1 MQAVCTRT
9 LAADGAAGRY
19 MPAVLRA
26 RPRSLVLACL
36 VALLSCGD
44 DTPVRGSPGTASMF
58 VVPTSL
64 DELSG
69 ERFFEHPFPSD
80 LRREPDEK
88 ARFSGWPNPFSNVLV
103 REYVKATEGL
113 LDGFSPAAP
122 AYLRFTGPIDA
133 ESLPRDPPASIA
145 ADASVQLVDVDPT
158 SPERGRR
165 RLVQTHWQETVAD
178 GSYWQP
184 NTLAVMPILG
194 RPLRPKTRY
203 AVVVTNKLRA
213 KDGGP
218 IARSADLEEVLGTRP
233 ASERTQKMREIFAP
247 ALVELETAGIAV
259 KDIVHLT
266 VFTTSDPTAEVFA
279 IADHVKTS
287 FPAPKARDW
296 TAKETTADYD
306 VYEGTYGPSPNFQIG
321 AIPYRKPADGGGFVF
336 ENGTPKLQDMF
347 DLRFALVVPKEDRC
361 PQPAEGHPVVLYA
374 HGTGG
379 DYRSFI
385 DDGTA
390 RALAQRCLA
399 SMGIDQIFHGTR
411 PGAPPA
417 DDPQRD
423 TRIQLLFFNL
433 DNAFAARTNNR
444 QSAIDVVQQA
454 RLFTES
460 RTKVPASVSRT
471 SREIAFDPSRV
482 LFFGHSQGGLN
493 GPLFLAASDL
503 ARGGVLSGAGSMLI
517 VALLEK
523 TSPVDVSGAV
533 RLLLGLSSEDRA
545 KELNVFH
552 PALALAQSLVDA
564 TDPIHYGAFITT
576 SPRPGFAPK
585 SIFQTEGI
593 APDGSG
599 DTYSPPHGI
608 EALAVSMSLPRVAPG
623 VRPIIEA
630 AWAGLGDVAIPPQG
644 VSGNIA
650 DGRATGALAQFV
662 PTDGSDGHFVV
673 FRNPTARAQAAIF
686 CRDLADVPIGRL
698 SPLSQ

>member
-1 MQAVCTRT
+1 VVR
-9 LAADGAAGRY
+9 
-19 MPAVLRA
+19 V
-26 RPRSLVLACL
+26 RPRSFVLGSL

-44 DTPVRGSPGTASMF
+44 DTSVTSDPSGAASIF

-64 DELSG
+64 DELSDD
-69 ERFFEHPFPSD
+69 RFFEHPFPSD
-80 LRREPDEK
+80 LRREPDGT
-88 ARFSGWPNPFSNVLV
+88 ARFTGWPNPFSNVLV

-122 AYLRFTGPIDA
+122 AYLRFTGPIDPA
-133 ESLPRDPPASIA
+133 SLPRDPPSSTAT
-145 ADASVQLVDVDPT
+145 DASVQLVDVDPT
-158 SPERGRR
+158 SPERGKR
-165 RLVQTHWQETVAD
+165 RLVQIHWQEAISED

-184 NTLAVMPILG
+184 NTLAVMPIFG

-213 KDGGP
+213 KGGGP
-218 IARSADLEEVLGTRP
+218 ITPSSDLEEVIGTKP
-233 ASERTQKMREIFAP
+233 ATERTQKARELFAP
-247 ALVELETAGIAV
+247 AVAELEAAGIAP

-266 VFTTSDPTAEVFA
+266 VFTTNDPTAEVFA
-279 IADHVKTS
+279 IADHVKAS
-287 FPAPKARDW
+287 FPAPTARDW
-296 TAKETTADYD
+296 TPKESNADYD
-306 VYEGTYGPSPNFQIG
+306 VYEGVYGPSPNFQIG
-321 AIPYRKPADGGGFVF
+321 AIPYRKPPDGGGFVF
-336 ENGTPKLQDMF
+336 ENGTPKLQDTF
-347 DLRFALVVPKEDRC
+347 DLRFALAVPKEDRC

-423 TRIQLLFFNL
+423 SKIQLLFFNL
-433 DNAFAARTNNR
+433 DNALAARTNNR

-460 RTKVPASVSRT
+460 RTTVPANVSRT
-471 SREIAFDPSRV
+471 GRAIAFDPSRV

-503 ARGGVLSGAGSMLI
+503 ARGGVLSGAGSMLV

-523 TSPVDVSGAV
+523 TKPIDVSATV
-533 RLLLGLSSEDRA
+533 RLLLGLSDDERA
-545 KELNVFH
+545 KELNAFH
-552 PALALAQSLVDA
+552 PALALAQTLVDA
-564 TDPIHYGAFITT
+564 TDPVHYGAFITT

-593 APDGSG
+593 ASDGSG

-608 EALAVSMSLPRVAPG
+608 EALAVSMSLPRIHPG
-623 VRPIIEA
+623 IRAVIEA
-630 AWAGLGDVAIPPQG
+630 AWAGLGDVTIPPEG

-650 DGRATGALAQFV
+650 NGRATGALAQFA
-662 PTDGSDGHFVV
+662 PTDGTDGHFVV
-673 FRNPTARAQAAIF
+673 FRNPTARAQAALF
-686 CRDLADVPIGRL
+686 CRHLADDPIGRL
-698 SPLSQ
+698 AVP